1 MAPKKVVW
9 RNCQNET
16 ARRNSMERDRAG
28 RRQNGMDL
36 GGMDLGD
43 MDGNGIDRNR
53 HQVEI
58 RPMARRVGAPNES
71 RGSSASQTTGAY
83 LDVAQSVTTSGGRY
97 LEAVEYL

>member
-1 MAPKKVVW
+1 MA
-9 RNCQNET
+9 NGIDGNGIDG
-16 ARRNSMERDRAG
+16 NGIDGNGIDR
-28 RRQNGMDL
+28 
-36 GGMDLGD
+36 
-43 MDGNGIDRNR
+43 NGIDRNR

-58 RPMARRVGAPNES
+58 RSMARRLGAPNES